1 MDARNI
7 LIPVSILLVCT
18 CLASCHRGI
27 STSVSPPAEELS
39 QFSDEF
45 DMPAYF
51 FNKPM
56 IAVFQ
61 TRFAPYPDDLF
72 RPEITLAVW
81 DNGTFLLKENRNYV
95 TGALSVQSL
104 SDVNNIMNDK
114 RYCSCLTEPLPGYF
128 HSDLYYSI
136 LSTENKDY
144 SAESSFRLTGADDLD
159 DMSGFQIG
167 DKSSIAYVRTTNDT
181 IKEHLKK
188 STTSGTFSLS
198 EENVMQI
205 VSKWGYGP
213 PYLTNKEMKEII
225 QGGYGPPLITNES
238 SSKTD

>member
-1 MDARNI
+1 MDTRYI
-7 LIPVSILLVCT
+7 ITLISLLLCT
-18 CLASCHRGI
+18 CLSSCHRGI
-27 STSVSPPAEELS
+27 STSASPPAEELS

-45 DMPAYF
+45 DMPAYL

-61 TRFAPYPDDLF
+61 TRFTSYRDDLF
-72 RPEITLAVW
+72 QPEITFAVW

-114 RYCSCLTEPLPGYF
+114 RYCSCLTKWLPQYH
-128 HSDLYYSI
+128 HSNLYYSI

-144 SAESSFRLTGADDLD
+144 SAKSSLRLTGADDLD
-159 DMSGFQIG
+159 DMSDIQIS
-167 DKSSIAYVRTTNDT
+167 DKSSIAYVRKTNDT

-213 PYLTNKEMKEII
+213 PYLTNEEIKEII
-225 QGGYGPPLITNES
+225 QGGDGPPLITNEN